1 MVVTITPAVA
11 GGSRARYL
19 ALVGLHALAAGV
31 AAALAGA
38 LLGAAGGLL
47 GAPWGH
53 AGGLALAGVAL
64 LYGARELVGL
74 PVPLPQRRAQVP
86 EWWRPFFSPPAAAL
100 LYGLGLGPGFLTYLS
115 FGTLVAVAAGAV
127 SSGDPLLGAALCAPF
142 GLARGL
148 SVVVGA
154 GAPWR
159 ALARL
164 EELAATSVPRW
175 SNGVALLLVAL
186 VTAAA

>member
-11 GGSRARYL
+11 GGSRVRYL
-19 ALVGLHALAAGV
+19 ALVGLHALGGGA
-31 AAALAGA
+31 AAALVGA
-38 LLGAAGGLL
+38 LLGATGGLL
-47 GAPWGH
+47 GAPWGN
-53 AGGLALAGVAL
+53 AGALALSGVAV
-64 LYGARELVGL
+64 LYAARELVGL

-86 EWWRPFFSPPAAAL
+86 EWWRTFFSPQVAAL

-127 SSGDPLLGAALCAPF
+127 SSGDPLLGAGLCAAF
-142 GLARGL
+142 GFARGL

-154 GAPWR
+154 HAPWR

-164 EELAATSVPRW
+164 EELAATSLPRR
-175 SNGVALLLVAL
+175 SNGIALLLLAL
-186 VTAAA
+186 VTAGT